1 MQRMWHGLAKEF
13 AKRGHEVTILAR
25 AYPGQPEHE
34 NSDGIRIVRWG
45 GYDQGTNVRADLLR
59 CLWYA
64 VRAARRLPPG
74 DIVVTNDFWMPVF
87 AARRKKVSG
96 KVVINANRFPK
107 GQYGIYGG
115 VDLVAGASRAVA
127 QAIQHQT
134 PKLKD
139 KIRVLPNPV
148 DEAFLRPR
156 AGDGRWK
163 MGDGEGEAE
172 DGGRRTEARGRTVLY
187 VGRIHPEKGVDL
199 LLEAWKRLGE
209 MRMKMKIKTEV
220 RLKIVGPYK
229 KEQGGGGEE
238 YLESLKRKAGGV
250 EWGEPVFG
258 AEELAKVYD
267 SGDILVYPSQ
277 AELGEAMPLAP
288 LEGMARG
295 LPVVVSNLE
304 VFKEYLV
311 EGQNGWAFNHRESAV
326 ENLAAVLGSA
336 LNSDLTVMGQEA
348 RRTAERFSVQNVAS
362 MYVQAFEELL
372 RG

>member
-1 MQRMWHGLAKEF
+1 MWHGLAKEF

-25 AYPGQPEHE
+25 AYPGQPAHE
-34 NSDGIRIVRWG
+34 NSDGIRILRWG
-45 GYDQGTNVRADLLR
+45 GYDQGTNLRADLLR

-64 VRAARRLPPG
+64 VRAAGKLPEG
-74 DIVVTNDFWMPVF
+74 DVVVTNDFWMPVF
-87 AARRKKVSG
+87 AARRKGKSG

-107 GQYGIYGG
+107 GQYGLYGG
-115 VDLVAGASRAVA
+115 ADLIAAASGAVA
-127 QAIQHQT
+127 QAIETQT

-139 KIRVLPNPV
+139 KIRVLPNPA
-148 DEAFLRPR
+148 DEAFLR
-156 AGDGRWK
+156 
-163 MGDGEGEAE
+163 GEGVK
-172 DGGRRTEARGRTVLY
+172 GLRGSGTGALTILY
-187 VGRIHPEKGVDL
+187 VGRIHPEKGLDV
-199 LLEAWKRLGE
+199 LLEAWERLGE

-220 RLKIVGPYK
+220 RLKIVGPYR
-229 KEQGGGGEE
+229 KEQGGGGVE
-238 YLESLKRKAGGV
+238 YFEALKQKAEGV

-258 AEELAKVYD
+258 PEELAKVYE

-304 VFKEYLV
+304 VFKEYLE
-311 EGQNGWAFNHRESAV
+311 EGRNGWTFNHRESAV

-336 LNSDLTVMGQEA
+336 LTADLRTMGQEA

-362 MYVQAFEELL
+362 MYLEAFKDVAE
-372 RG
+372 RK

>member
-1 MQRMWHGLAKEF
+1 MWHGLAKEF

-45 GYDQGTNVRADLLR
+45 GYDQGTNVRIDLVKGLV
-59 CLWYA
+59 YA
-64 VRAARRLPPG
+64 LGALGKVPAG
-74 DIVVTNDFWMPVF
+74 DVVVTNDFWLPILLPRLRPGV
-87 AARRKKVSG
+87 G
-96 KVVINANRFPK
+96 KVVASIARFPK
-107 GQYGIYGG
+107 GQFWLYHG
-115 VDLVAGASRAVA
+115 VDRILAVSAAVA
-127 QAIQHQT
+127 EGIRKQT
-134 PKLKD
+134 PGIAGKVGY
-139 KIRVLPNPV
+139 IPNCV

-156 AGDGRWK
+156 
-163 MGDGEGEAE
+163 E
-172 DGGRRTEARGRTVLY
+172 DNGYRISDIGKRQLTVLF
-187 VGRIHPEKGVDL
+187 VGRIHPEKGLDV

-209 MRMKMKIKTEV
+209 MRMKMKIKGDV
-220 RLKIVGPYK
+220 RLRIVGPWR

-238 YLESLKRKAGGV
+238 YLESLKRKAEGV

-267 SGDILVYPSQ
+267 NGDILVYPSQ

-348 RRTAERFSVQNVAS
+348 RRTAERFSVQKIAD
-362 MYVQAFEELL
+362 MYLEAFKDMGY
-372 RG
+372 RI

>member
-1 MQRMWHGLAKEF
+1 MWHGLAKEF
-13 AKRGHEVTILAR
+13 ARRGHEVTILAR
-25 AYPGQPEHE
+25 AYPGQPESE
-34 NSDGIRIVRWG
+34 NTDGIRIVRWG

-87 AARRKKVSG
+87 AARRKKISG

-107 GQYGIYGG
+107 GQYGLYGS

-127 QAIQHQT
+127 RAIQHQT

-156 AGDGRWK
+156 AEIGYRISDIGK
-163 MGDGEGEAE
+163 GQL
-172 DGGRRTEARGRTVLY
+172 TVIY
-187 VGRIHPEKGVDL
+187 VGRIHPEKGLDV
-199 LLEAWKRLGE
+199 LLEAWKYLGE
-209 MRMKMKIKTEV
+209 MKIKMKIKGEV
-220 RLKIVGPYK
+220 KLRIVGPYK

-238 YLESLKRKAGGV
+238 YLKSLKGKAEGV

-267 SGDILVYPSQ
+267 SGDILVYPSL
-277 AELGEAMPLAP
+277 AEMGEAMPLAP
-288 LEGMARG
+288 LEGMTRG
-295 LPVVVSNLE
+295 LPAVVSNLE

-311 EGQNGWAFNHRESAV
+311 QGQNGWTFNHRESAA

-336 LNSDLTVMGQEA
+336 LSADLTAMGKEA

-362 MYVQAFEELL
+362 MYVRAFKEIGD
-372 RG
+372 RR